1 MPISYARLTIDSP
14 NPLAR
19 YAHRTRLRKSLAL
32 ALPRIGTGKVLDFG
46 CGSGAFVS
54 AVLALKK
61 DIVGYEP
68 FMHERSASGLPIY
81 SRMEDVEALGPY
93 TLVTL
98 FETIEHLHDEE
109 IDTFLQTCQNLLG
122 INGVILISAPIEI
135 GPALLLKE
143 LNRYLR
149 TPRSLRRECL
159 EHSAADLLKASFLG
173 VPPSRTWN
181 LKASHKGFDF
191 RQTIRYLEDKG
202 WRVEMLSHSP
212 LPIGTWYGNS
222 QVFLSARRYSS

>member
-1 MPISYARLTIDSP
+1 MPATYARLTIDSP

-19 YAHRTRLRKSLAL
+19 YAHRVRLQKSLAL
-32 ALPRIGTGKVLDFG
+32 ALGRTGSAKVLDYG

-54 AVLALKK
+54 AVLGLKK
-61 DIVGYEP
+61 EIVGYEP
-68 FMHERSASGLPIY
+68 FMEERSAPRLPIY
-81 SRMEDVEALGPY
+81 SSMADVEARGPY

-98 FETIEHLHDEE
+98 FETIEHLHDQE
-109 IDTFLQTCQNLLG
+109 IDAFLRSCDSVLSSTG
-122 INGVILISAPIEI
+122 GILISAPIEM

-149 TPRSLRRECL
+149 TPRELRPECL
-159 EHSAADLLKASFLG
+159 EHSAAELLKASIFG
-173 VPPSRTWN
+173 VSPERTRGI
-181 LKASHKGFDF
+181 KGSHKGFDF

-202 WRVEMLSHSP
+202 WNVTTLSHSP

-222 QVFLSARRYSS
+222 QVFLWARRSSS